1 MHGRTLGRLLIVGA
15 SLIVASLPE
24 VSANH
29 GHWID
34 HYLGADMIRCCG
46 ERDCS
51 RVHARI
57 IEQSAKSVTVEVNG
71 VVMTIPAEALHVS
84 EDRDDY
90 WCAIRIDEPLSGTNT
105 RCVFIAAG
113 S

>member
-1 MHGRTLGRLLIVGA
+1 MNLSISGRLLIIGA
-15 SLIVASLPE
+15 VLVAVSLSE
-24 VSANH
+24 VFAMH

-34 HYLGADMIRCCG
+34 HYWGVSMARCCG

-51 RVHARI
+51 KVHARI
-57 IEQSAKSVTVEVNG
+57 IDQSAKSATVEVNG
-71 VVMTIPAEALHVS
+71 IILTVPSEALHSS

-90 WCAIRIDEPLSGTNT
+90 WCAIHVDEPISSANT
-105 RCVFIAAG
+105 RCIFIAVG